1 MNSLKKIWWI
11 SLVVKLA
18 LAVVLPL
25 SADEA
30 YYWVWS
36 QRMQLSYFDH
46 PPMVSWLFYLGNL
59 FADFGNAVRWP
70 AVILGHLSLWVWYL
84 ILKDSISWDKIRIL
98 FYITLFSP
106 LLGFGSLIVTPDLPV
121 IFFWSLSILF
131 GIQALKEKDLKTYAA
146 FGVALGL
153 GFCAKYHIVLFI
165 PCFLAYLTIE
175 KRWKEV
181 RWSGVALTVV
191 TGLLFCTP
199 VLLWNLQNEWMSFK
213 FQLAHGL
220 EKSTYNPE
228 WTISY
233 ILGQILIIFP
243 LIFWA
248 GLKAR
253 PEKNL
258 RWLYYFSW
266 GPLLFFLYTSFR
278 ALVEAN
284 WPIIAYP
291 SFLALAIF
299 YPRIEKWWKYHVGFW
314 AAIITIVLATLFIP
328 TLRNMNDKVAEPYHF
343 QEVAEQTKDLRP
355 LYASSYQMASSLWY
369 FSKDPV
375 FKLKEISRYDFFDTL
390 PEATPSSDHF
400 YLVKRDTNGIPSW
413 ISEEQWQMKEIRR
426 ISPNFIVLEFKRP

>member
-1 MNSLKKIWWI
+1 
-11 SLVVKLA
+11 
-18 LAVVLPL
+18 
-25 SADEA
+25 
-30 YYWVWS
+30 
-36 QRMQLSYFDH
+36 MQLSYFDH
-46 PPMVSWLFYLGNL
+46 PPMVAWLFYIGNL
-59 FADFGNAVRWP
+59 FSDLGNAVRWP
-70 AVILGHLSLWVWYL
+70 AVILGHASLWVWYL
-84 ILKDSISWDKIRIL
+84 ILKDSLSWDRIRIL

-121 IFFWSLSILF
+121 IFFWSLSLLF
-131 GIQALKEKDLKTYAA
+131 GIKALKDQDLKAYAA
-146 FGVALGL
+146 FGAALGL

-165 PCFLAYLTIE
+165 PCFLAYLTFE

-181 RWSGVALTVV
+181 RWSGVALTLI

-199 VLLWNLQNEWMSFK
+199 VLLWNMQNDWMSFK

-248 GLKAR
+248 ALKAR
-253 PEKNL
+253 PEKGM
-258 RWLYYFSW
+258 RWLCYFSW

-291 SFLALAIF
+291 TFLALAVF
-299 YPRIEKWWKYHVGFW
+299 HPRIQKWWKYHVGFW
-314 AAIITIVLATLFIP
+314 AAIITVVLATLFIP
-328 TLRNMNDKVAEPYHF
+328 TLRNLNDKVAEPYHF
-343 QEVAEQTKDLRP
+343 QDVAQQTKDLRP

-375 FKLKEISRYDFFDTL
+375 FKLKDISRYDFFDTL
-390 PEATPSSDHF
+390 PEATPAGNHF

-426 ISPNFIVLEFKRP
+426 ISPNFVVLEFRKP